1 MGANI
6 RKNIKIFLNF
16 QNIHYLCNEF
26 YRHNKPNRR
35 KSGTNTMKQSFY
47 ILAATMILLMSCS
60 DKQRKQHDRDTVDS
74 LTLVLYDM
82 MADQPQQALAF
93 IDSMESEGIYSE
105 GVANCRRAQLY
116 SEQYQPRV
124 SEVYAQR
131 ALKDEKLK
139 KDNPRNY
146 YLAWLLL
153 IYSQQNMEN
162 TERALTYATQAIA
175 EVQGDTSIA
184 AQRYLPDYLESIAG
198 CQFKLAHISEGN
210 KSYEQAYEL
219 YEERLAD
226 AKTFSALYQPFMLA
240 IDAIND
246 NRLNNDLQSA
256 MRWLPRL
263 EKAYAKLVAAED
275 IPPHVKDESTAEKE
289 IAQAALFAGA
299 RQTSEADAHYRAFL
313 ATDYA
318 HTTVGR
324 KTSSAYLE
332 AAGKWKELLAAN
344 EASDSFYMENHSHH
358 SMRYL
363 INVLGEKF
371 KTQMKLGYQE
381 SAQKTAERLIN
392 LLDTVNSQTQKE
404 DAAELAVIYETQEKE
419 QKIAEQQAT
428 LSHQQLIGLAI
439 AMALLIVFF
448 MVYTIHRRRAAR
460 RLAEVSAVK
469 ERIESELR
477 IARDIQ
483 MSMVPS
489 TFPDY
494 EGLDL
499 YASMMPA
506 REVGGDLYG
515 YVLVDDMLYFAIGD
529 VSGKGVP
536 ASLFMAQA
544 TRLFRTFATQ
554 GEQPAEICTRI
565 NRALSEDNE
574 QGMFVTMFIGL
585 VDLKSGH
592 LWFCNAG
599 HNPPVIGGGDHHGD
613 FLAMKANAPIGLW
626 HELNYEGEE
635 IDSIKGRPLFIYTD
649 GLNEA
654 ENPARQQFGDNR
666 LLDILRHTRF
676 DSAKQVIDTLT
687 TEVEKH
693 RHGAEPNDDLTM
705 MCLRVESIRI

>member
-1 MGANI
+1 
-6 RKNIKIFLNF
+6 
-16 QNIHYLCNEF
+16 
-26 YRHNKPNRR
+26 
-35 KSGTNTMKQSFY
+35 MKQSFY
-47 ILAATMILLMSCS
+47 ILAATILLLMSCS
-60 DKQRKQHDRDTVDS
+60 DKHGKQVDQDIIDS
-74 LTLVLYDM
+74 LTFVLYDM
-82 MADQPQQALAF
+82 MADQPQEALAL
-93 IDSMESEGIYSE
+93 IDSMESEGICSE
-105 GVANCRRAQLY
+105 GVANCRRAQVY

-124 SEVYAQR
+124 SEVYALR
-131 ALKDEKLK
+131 ALKDENLK

-146 YLAWLLL
+146 YLTWLLL

-162 TERALTYATQAIA
+162 TERALTYATKALA
-175 EVQGDTSIA
+175 EVQGDTSNA
-184 AQRYLPDYLESIAG
+184 AQRYMPDYLESIGG
-198 CQFKLAHISEGN
+198 CQFELSHVREGN
-210 KSYEQAYEL
+210 NSYEQAYEL

-226 AKTFSALYQPFMLA
+226 VKTFTALYQPFMLA

-246 NRLNNDLQSA
+246 NRDKDSIQSA

-289 IAQAALFAGA
+289 IAQAALYASA
-299 RQTSEADAHYRAFL
+299 RQTVEAEAHYQAFL
-313 ATDYA
+313 ATGYA
-318 HTTVGR
+318 HTPVGR

-332 AAGKWKELLAAN
+332 AAGKWKELLAAY
-344 EASDSFYMENHSHH
+344 EASDSFYKENESHH

-363 INVLGEKF
+363 TSVLGEKF

-419 QKIAEQQAT
+419 RKIAEQQAA
-428 LSHQQLIGLAI
+428 LSHQQLIGFAI
-439 AMALLIVFF
+439 AMVLLIVFF
-448 MVYTIHRRRAAR
+448 AVYTLHRRRAAR
-460 RLAEVSAVK
+460 RLADLNAVK

-515 YVLVDDMLYFAIGD
+515 YVLLDDMLYFAIGD

-554 GEQPAEICTRI
+554 GKQPADICTRI

-613 FLAMKANAPIGLW
+613 FLVMKANAPIGLW
-626 HELNYEGEE
+626 YELNYEGEE
-635 IDSIKGRPLFIYTD
+635 IDCIKDRPLFIYTD

-676 DSAKQVIDTLT
+676 ESARQVVDTLAD
-687 TEVEKH
+687 EVKKH
-693 RHGAEPNDDLTM
+693 RDGAEPNDDLTM
-705 MCLRVESIRI
+705 MCLRVETKMR

>member
-1 MGANI
+1 
-6 RKNIKIFLNF
+6 
-16 QNIHYLCNEF
+16 
-26 YRHNKPNRR
+26 
-35 KSGTNTMKQSFY
+35 MKQSFY
-47 ILAATMILLMSCS
+47 ILAATLLLLMSCS
-60 DKQRKQHDRDTVDS
+60 DKNGKQHSQDTADS
-74 LTLVLYDM
+74 LTYVLYDM

-93 IDSMESEGIYSE
+93 IDSLESEGVFSE
-105 GVANCRRAQLY
+105 GIANCRRAQVY
-116 SEQYQPRV
+116 SEQFQPRV

-153 IYSQQNMEN
+153 IYSQQNMQN
-162 TERALTYATQAIA
+162 TERALNYATKAFA
-175 EVQGDTSIA
+175 EVQGDTSDA
-184 AQRYLPDYLESIAG
+184 ARRYKADYLESIGG
-198 CQFKLAHISEGN
+198 CQFRLERIQEGN
-210 KSYEQAYEL
+210 NSYEQAYEL

-226 AKTFSALYQPFMLA
+226 VKTFSALYQPFMLA

-246 NRLNNDLQSA
+246 NRDNDSIQSA
-256 MRWLPRL
+256 LRWLPRL

-275 IPPHVKDESTAEKE
+275 IPLHVKDASTAEKE
-289 IAQAALFAGA
+289 IAQAALYASA
-299 RQTSEADAHYRAFL
+299 RQTGEAEAHYRAFL

-318 HTTVGR
+318 HTPVGR
-324 KTSSAYLE
+324 KTSSGYLQ
-332 AAGKWKELLAAN
+332 ATGKWKELLAAY
-344 EASDSFYMENHSHH
+344 EASDSFYIENQSHH

-363 INVLGEKF
+363 TDVLGEKF
-371 KTQMKLGYQE
+371 KTQMRLGYQE
-381 SAQKTAERLIN
+381 SALKTAERLIN

-404 DAAELAVIYETQEKE
+404 DATELAVIYETQEKE
-419 QKIAEQQAT
+419 RKIAEQQAA
-428 LSHQQLIGLAI
+428 LSHQQLIGSAI

-448 MVYTIHRRRAAR
+448 AIYTFHRRRAAR
-460 RLAEVSAVK
+460 RLADLNAVK
-469 ERIESELR
+469 EKIESELR

-515 YVLVDDMLYFAIGD
+515 YVLLDDMLYFAIGD

-554 GEQPAEICTRI
+554 GKQPADICTRI

-574 QGMFVTMFIGL
+574 QGMFITMFIGL

-599 HNPPVIGGGDHHGD
+599 HNPPVIGGGEHHGD
-613 FLAMKANAPIGLW
+613 FLDMKANAPIGLW
-626 HELNYEGEE
+626 YELNYEGEE
-635 IDSIKGRPLFIYTD
+635 IESIKGRPLFIYTD

-654 ENPARQQFGDNR
+654 ENPAQQQFGDDR
-666 LLDILRHTRF
+666 LLDIFRHTHF
-676 DSAKQVIDTLT
+676 ESARQVVDTLAV
-687 TEVEKH
+687 EVKNH
-693 RHGAEPNDDLTM
+693 RDGAEPNDDLTM
-705 MCLRVESIRI
+705 MCLRVQQKLSSISTKK